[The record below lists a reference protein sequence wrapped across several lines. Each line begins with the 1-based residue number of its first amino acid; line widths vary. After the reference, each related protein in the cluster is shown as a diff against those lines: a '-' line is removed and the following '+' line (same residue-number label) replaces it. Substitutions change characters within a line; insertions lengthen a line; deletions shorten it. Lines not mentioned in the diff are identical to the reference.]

1 MAYTTIDDPTLYF
14 STTLYTGNAADDRA
28 VTIDGTGMQPDMVW
42 NKSRSLGEAHVL
54 GDSVRGVQR
63 KIVPNANDGQSS
75 SGSFTNF
82 STITSTGFTVS
93 KGGVDGAVNQ
103 NAATYCNWAW
113 KAGTSFTNDA
123 SGTSI
128 GSIDSAG
135 SVSSISGFGICTHTG
150 TGSAGTIKHG
160 LSTIPNV
167 IITKILSEANDWAV
181 LHSGGVAD
189 YETDRFIFNEASA
202 AGDSDV
208 VWNDT
213 KPTASVFSVGTSN
226 MTNKNTATYVS
237 YLFHDVQGYSK
248 FGSFI
253 GNGNADGAFIY
264 TGFSPAWVVVKR
276 RDDDNGWLMND
287 NKRSPFNVSN
297 AKLEINLGSAES
309 SFVALDFLS
318 NGFKVRTSDADLGAS
333 SGIYT
338 YMAFAQQPFVT
349 STGVPATA
357 R

>member
-42 NKSRSLGEAHVL
+42 NKSRSLGEGHVL

-63 KIVPNANDGQSS
+63 KIVPNDTDAQSS
-75 SGSFTNF
+75 SSSFTNF

-103 NAATYCNWAW
+103 NGATYCNWAW
-113 KAGTSFTNDA
+113 KAGTAVSGNSTG
-123 SGTSI
+123 SGTAKAYS
-128 GSIDSAG
+128 G
-135 SVSSISGFGICTHTG
+135 SVNTDAGFSIIKYIGNGTSAHTIPHHLGAVPQWVLIKETSNSSDWMGYHIGIGNTK
-150 TGSAGTIKHG
+150 TIK
-160 LSTIPNV
+160 LNEPDAPVDRT
-167 IITKILSEANDWAV
+167 DW
-181 LHSGGVAD
+181 
-189 YETDRFIFNEASA
+189 
-202 AGDSDV
+202 
-208 VWNDT
+208 WNDT
-213 KPTASVFSVGTSN
+213 TPTSSVVTLGDN
-226 MTNKNTATYVS
+226 GEINQNDTNYIMYAWCGK
-237 YLFHDVQGYSK
+237 QGYSK
-248 FGSFI
+248 FGIFT

-276 RDDDNGWLMND
+276 SDDSNGWLMND
-287 NKRSPFNVSN
+287 NKRSPFNVSS
-297 AKLEINLGSAES
+297 AKLETHLGSAES

-318 NGFKVRTSDADLGAS
+318 NGFKIRTNDADMGAS
-333 SGIYT
+333 GGTYI